1 MENEAP
7 LFCTQCGATLNE
19 SATFCQECGT
29 PVSGTVA
36 SGTPDHQ
43 NKKGNDN
50 NKGKIILVTGMLVVL
65 AGFSLYF
72 GAMMLMDAVAIANEV
87 MNDPAS
93 AQVMIDYGI
102 TYDMLLSSV
111 ETAGYL
117 MIAVGVLALVD
128 AALTFTKRF
137 WAVAFVLTII
147 LTVLMFWTL
156 IGLVL
161 GIIAIYFQYTAK
173 SEFA

>member
-50 NKGKIILVTGMLVVL
+50 NKGKLILVTGMLVVL

-117 MIAVGVLALVD
+117 MIAVGVLALAMRPDVHQE
-128 AALTFTKRF
+128 
-137 WAVAFVLTII
+137 VLGRCVRTHDNPDRSD
-147 LTVLMFWTL
+147 VLDP

>member
-36 SGTPDHQ
+36 SGTPAYQ
-43 NKKGNDN
+43 NKKGNEN
-50 NKGKIILVTGMLVVL
+50 NKGKLILVTGLLVVL

-72 GAMMLMDAVAIANEV
+72 GAVMLMDAAAIVNEV

-93 AQVMIDYGI
+93 AQMMIDYGI
-102 TYDMLLSSV
+102 ISEMLLSSIESV
-111 ETAGYL
+111 GYL

-137 WAVAFVLTII
+137 WIAAFILTII
-147 LTVLMFWTL
+147 LTVLTSWTL
-156 IGLVL
+156 IGLVF

-173 SEFA
+173 NEFT